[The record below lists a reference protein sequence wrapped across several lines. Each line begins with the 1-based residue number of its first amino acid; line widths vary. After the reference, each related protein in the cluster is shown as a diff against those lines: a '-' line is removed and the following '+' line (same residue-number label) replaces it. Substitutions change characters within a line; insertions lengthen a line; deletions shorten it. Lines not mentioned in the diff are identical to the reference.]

1 MPHDKTV
8 GIVVVVIIIVLLI
21 WWYNTS
27 PSNNESFVQQ
37 KTLEQVMQDQGVL
50 PGNVLVPKMA
60 QPVHYD
66 PNTMSMMTSPD
77 FIPSSIEP
85 AWSVDVD
92 SDSQIYDKPEFNSV
106 LNAIDTATNL
116 GDKTLAYN
124 HCSKSCCSKQ
134 YPLPFKLAANKEI
147 VNNADDFVPSSYTC
161 NNQWEDSG
169 CLCMNKKQ
177 SALLQ
182 THAGNLRS
190 D

>member
-1 MPHDKTV
+1 MKK
-8 GIVVVVIIIVLLI
+8 
-21 WWYNTS
+21 
-27 PSNNESFVQQ
+27 